1 MYLLHVNFAGV
12 LLILLAFA
20 LFILE
25 AKLSSH
31 GILLIGGIVSM
42 FLGAMFLIRSP
53 LTPAGV
59 SMGVALAVTLP
70 FAFLTVL
77 LMRLVLKSRSWRVAT
92 GKEELIG
99 EEGIVTTQ
107 LPAGAEGMIRIHGE
121 LWRAV
126 SPVSVAEGMPVRVKR
141 VEGLTLFV
149 EPLDEAAPSGA

>member
-1 MYLLHVNFAGV
+1 
-12 LLILLAFA
+12 
-20 LFILE
+20 
-25 AKLSSH
+25 
-31 GILLIGGIVSM
+31 
-42 FLGAMFLIRSP
+42 
-53 LTPAGV
+53 
-59 SMGVALAVTLP
+59 VTLP